1 MHADDDTLRAL
12 ISVKP
17 LEWEHRPAGN
27 GGELWVAEVDGG
39 EVRYVIT
46 LDGSEREPYMI
57 SRSTAL
63 TPIGLKCSLNAAQQ
77 AANEDNRRRVLENLS
92 GVLACDF
99 EKAEAMKDHW
109 QRFSRAIDALDG
121 KISKTGSRR
130 PADPAQDLALLK
142 GLAKDL
148 KKAIG
153 PMFDRLEVDLHRPS
167 DQMNVEEQIAML
179 FAS

>member
-17 LEWEHRPAGN
+17 LVWEHRPSGN

-46 LDGSEREPYMI
+46 LDGSQREPYMV

-63 TPIGLKCSLNAAQQ
+63 TPFGLKCSLNAAQE

-92 GVLACDF
+92 GVLACDL
-99 EKAEAMKDHW
+99 EKVGAMKDHW
-109 QRFSRAIDALDG
+109 QRFVRVLEALDG
-121 KISKTGSRR
+121 KKPGKSRR
-130 PADPAQDLALLK
+130 APDPE
-142 GLAKDL
+142 KDL
-148 KKAIG
+148 LMLKTMAREMQQMLS
-153 PMFDRLEVDLHRPS
+153 PTFERLEVDLRKADGHP
-167 DQMNVEEQIAML
+167 DVEQQIMMM